1 LSIFCILD
9 ISEMSRIGNSIKV
22 FSEKMRKKC
31 G

>member
-1 LSIFCILD
+1 LD
-9 ISEMSRIGNSIKV
+9 ISEMSKIRNFIKV